1 MKKLLRS
8 NHDRKLAG
16 ICGGIGNY
24 FGMDSTVVRIV
35 FLLLIIP
42 LNAGIIL
49 AYLIGMFVIPNEAEV
64 SS

>member
-16 ICGGIGNY
+16 ICGGLGAY
-24 FGMDSTVVRIV
+24 FGLDSTVVRIV
-35 FLLLIIP
+35 FLLLILP

-49 AYLIGMFVIPNEAEV
+49 AYLIGIFVIPNEADV
-64 SS
+64 RL